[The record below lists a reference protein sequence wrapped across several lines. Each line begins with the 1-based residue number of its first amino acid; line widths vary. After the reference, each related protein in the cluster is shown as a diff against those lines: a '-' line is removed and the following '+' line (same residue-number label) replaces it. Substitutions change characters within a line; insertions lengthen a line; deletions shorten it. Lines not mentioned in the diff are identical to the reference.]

1 MPVPPLP
8 PLFLE
13 RFRQLF
19 SSELFPDAIHTLSI
33 KRPVTFRV
41 NPLKASADEVLPVI
55 RQLGIKFHPVTW
67 SPMAYVTELS
77 NAKEL
82 TSLRLFIEGKIYI
95 QNLSSMVPP
104 LVMGLEPDQK
114 VLDLA
119 AAPGSKTSEIAALLH
134 NTGEIV
140 ANDKSHDRLYKL
152 RAVLGQQG
160 VTNVTVTHKP
170 GEILWKW
177 YPEYFDSVLV
187 DAPCSMEGRITTE
200 DPDSYKDWSLKK
212 IKVLSQLQKKLLR
225 SAFSSVTVGGSVI
238 YSTCTFSPE
247 ENEEVVDWMLKKEG
261 DAVELEEIE
270 LAGLEF
276 LPGLTEWQGK
286 QFDSQ
291 LKKTG
296 RIAPT
301 ATLEGFF
308 IAKLRKITSTVPSL
322 L

>member
-1 MPVPPLP
+1 
-8 PLFLE
+8 
-13 RFRQLF
+13 
-19 SSELFPDAIHTLSI
+19 
-33 KRPVTFRV
+33 
-41 NPLKASADEVLPVI
+41 
-55 RQLGIKFHPVTW
+55 
-67 SPMAYVTELS
+67 MAYVTEVS
-77 NAKEL
+77 SAKEL
-82 TSLRLFIEGKIYI
+82 TDLEAYREGKIYI

-104 LVMGLEPDQK
+104 LAMDLEPGQK

-140 ANDKSHDRLYKL
+140 ANDKSHERLYKL

-160 VTNVTVTHKP
+160 VTNVTVSQKP

-177 YPEYFDSVLV
+177 HPEYFDSVLV

-225 SAFSSVTVGGSVI
+225 SAFSSVKVGGCVI

-247 ENEEVVDWMLKKEG
+247 ENEEVIDWLLTKENG
-261 DAVELEEIE
+261 AVEVKKIE
-270 LAGLEF
+270 LPGLEF
-276 LPGLTEWQGK
+276 LPGLTEWRGR
-286 QFDSQ
+286 QFDTQ
-291 LKKTG
+291 LAKTG
-296 RIAPT
+296 RITPT
-301 ATLEGFF
+301 ETMEGFF
-308 IAKLRKITSTVPSL
+308 IAKLRKTNSTVPSL